1 MDTINALP
9 SSASPLYFSEYHGV
23 VWQDTHTNTH
33 IHTQGQCWSSPAPL
47 LNLLL
52 FSLPIPELSLQY
64 DKSTLLC
71 IFHRSDTEHESG
83 KTSETIIAADS
94 LNWASSFLTWRVWGV
109 CQDMW
114 RNVSMR
120 QNNNSF
126 SRCWNTLLPSQ
137 RIWEVS
143 IAYDARWKQSNPTVD

>member
-23 VWQDTHTNTH
+23 VWQDTHTHTH
-33 IHTQGQCWSSPAPL
+33 THTQGQCWSSPAPL
-47 LNLLL
+47 LTLLL
-52 FSLPIPELSLQY
+52 FSLPIPERSWQY

-94 LNWASSFLTWRVWGV
+94 LNWASSSLLDVCAGVPGYVTQHEYQWVRTTINFQVADTHCFRYNEYEQCQFLT
-109 CQDMW
+109 
-114 RNVSMR
+114 MR
-120 QNNNSF
+120 GG
-126 SRCWNTLLPSQ
+126 
-137 RIWEVS
+137 
-143 IAYDARWKQSNPTVD
+143 SNWILQ